1 MRIVCSQYVSDSS
14 IPSRQM
20 LIFYGAFYAH
30 RRSKNLL
37 CGCKRKKKYEW
48 KLLILMFWDCWCCKT
63 AFNIADISGNECRNG
78 MLVCLAIEILLWH
91 GNEAINSFHLT
102 VDSILIDRIERNRS
116 FEHIIFVV
124 VLPSKRTQFHSTWIL
139 GYCIWC
145 ANQIFAK
152 SAFSFPQNPIK
163 IFSDFPILWFAFSKS
178 SKSNVITIEWI
189 AIDRI
194 KFTQL
199 CGFRALFFL

>member
-1 MRIVCSQYVSDSS
+1 
-14 IPSRQM
+14 M

-152 SAFSFPQNPIK
+152 SAFPSP
-163 IFSDFPILWFAFSKS
+163 A
-178 SKSNVITIEWI
+178 KSNQNIFRFSNSMICIFQIEQIECDYYRMDCHWPNKI
-189 AIDRI
+189 HAIMW
-194 KFTQL
+194 FSSSV
-199 CGFRALFFL
+199 FL